1 MTKYET
7 VIGLEFH
14 AELKTKSKIFCGC
27 PTSFSNEPNI
37 NICPGC
43 LGLPGALPV
52 LNKRVVELAVK
63 AGLALN
69 CEIQPF
75 SQFDR
80 KNYFYPDLPAGYQT
94 TQLPLP
100 ICRNGHIFITGSDGE
115 EKKVR
120 INRIHIE
127 EDAGKLVHS
136 GESISGSRY
145 SLPDYNRSSM
155 PLIEIVTEPDLCSA
169 DEAKQFAEKLKL
181 ILEYAGVSDVKM
193 EQGSLR
199 CDVNISLKPEGQK
212 ELGVRSEIK
221 NLNSFRSVH
230 RAILYEQSRHMRMLN
245 SGGQLVQ
252 ETRLWDEAEGK
263 TQAMRTKEDAHDYR
277 YFPEPNVPPVV
288 VDKEWLAQIAAEL
301 PELPDARSARLLS
314 QHALSDKDVAQLVAD
329 PLLAGYFDEL
339 VALFPE
345 AKTVTNWLLGDVTRL
360 LNNMD
365 EEAENIP
372 VSSVDFA
379 ALLTEV
385 KNGAI
390 NNNSAKEV
398 LEIMFTEGGKP
409 EDIISARGF
418 AQISDSTMLEDA
430 IKRVI
435 SANMGAADDYRNGRI
450 QAIGFLVGQVMK
462 ETKGQANPGLVK
474 ELLEKTLA
482 HFTHQGV

>member
-1 MTKYET
+1 MVKYET

-14 AELKTKSKIFCGC
+14 AELKTASKIFCSC
-27 PTSFSNEPNI
+27 PTAFSNDPNI

-69 CEIQPF
+69 CQISPF

-100 ICRNGHIFITGSDGE
+100 ICRNGYILISAADGG

-136 GESISGSRY
+136 GESISGSSY
-145 SLPDYNRSSM
+145 SLPDFNRSSM
-155 PLIEIVTEPDLCSA
+155 PLIEIVTEPDLSSA

-199 CDVNISLKPEGQK
+199 CDVNISLRPQGQT
-212 ELGVRSEIK
+212 ELGVRTEVK

-230 RAILYEQSRHMRMLN
+230 RAILFEQGRHIDMLE
-245 SGGQLVQ
+245 SGETLVQ
-252 ETRLWDEAEGK
+252 ETRLWNEASGA
-263 TQAMRTKEDAHDYR
+263 TLAMRTKEDAHDYR
-277 YFPEPNVPPVV
+277 YFPEPNLAPVV
-288 VDKEWLAQIAAEL
+288 IDEAWLELITAEL
-301 PELPDARSARLLS
+301 PELPDARLARLRS
-314 QHALSDKDVAQLVAD
+314 QYALSAYDAAQIVMS
-329 PLLAGYFDEL
+329 PLLACFFDEV
-339 VALFPE
+339 VALYPE
-345 AKTVTNWLLGDVTRL
+345 PKTVVNWLLGDLLRLMNSGGEEITAMPVT
-360 LNNMD
+360 
-365 EEAENIP
+365 AEN
-372 VSSVDFA
+372 FA
-379 ALLTEV
+379 ALLTEL

-398 LEIMFTEGGKP
+398 LEEMFLRGGKP
-409 EDIISARGF
+409 ADIIKDKGF
-418 AQISDSTMLEDA
+418 AQISDLSMLQA
-430 IKRVI
+430 AVQKVI
-435 SANMGAADDYRNGRI
+435 ADYPQPAADYQSGKM

-462 ETKGQANPGLVK
+462 ETKGQANPALVK
-474 ELLEKTLA
+474 ELLENTL
-482 HFTHQGV
+482 QSS